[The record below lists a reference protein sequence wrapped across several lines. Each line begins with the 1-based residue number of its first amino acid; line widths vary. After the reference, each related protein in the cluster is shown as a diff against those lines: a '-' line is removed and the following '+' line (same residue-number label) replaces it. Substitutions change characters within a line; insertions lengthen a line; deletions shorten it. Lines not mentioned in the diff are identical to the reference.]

1 MFRSQLKFEILVNNV
16 HFLIQDFTLQPTYI
30 DISFHQTAINAW
42 IWSAIFHAKDTNFT
56 EVSINYKIVNL

>member
-1 MFRSQLKFEILVNNV
+1 MYVQISVKIWNTCELI
-16 HFLIQDFTLQPTYI
+16 LIQDFTLQPTYI
-30 DISFHQTAINAW
+30 YISFHQTAINAW